1 MFYQVWHKKTVDVL
15 TSKANN
21 YPLDQESVSDN
32 AKNSTA
38 SDNEESTDHHLDA
51 SEMLTAYN
59 SVFDAEDG
67 EEAEEGPSWVG
78 YGLDGD
84 GSKHSTNDRNRI
96 MALRKCMNKLSDLRD
111 KQEKCNQSL
120 VELEEKY
127 NSVSDKTSSLHNA
140 CDQLMS
146 QQTQLAA
153 ANEQIKSNLHHYQQ
167 YDWLMKKL
175 QTSKLS
181 LSGTLFTQ
189 ILSTIHECITYLK
202 NHSEENEAAIYLR
215 KYEQCLSKS
224 LTAIKAG
231 VLTDLQSCK
240 DDVLYRQLRAS
251 NHQQNITTVSS
262 SSSNAIAQ
270 AHQFFAEYVEYQTV
284 VLELEH
290 EYFQIRE
297 HLLRPIVNAT
307 IQQLC
312 QRHSNSSC
320 SLTRDGCTFLLRLCD
335 DEFRLYKQFFV
346 VDPNGDVGLRSASS
360 TPKPMPPMS
369 AESQYFWRQSC
380 MTFDAFIDGL
390 CRILYDTLRPLII
403 HNPHLETLA
412 QLCSLLKVD
421 MIEDRCGMYMQ
432 TPYGTAVHVGSNTT
446 GMNTP
451 NQHGTMNRSMSIMS
465 NDAILSEF
473 VVNPRAGFARVMGEL
488 VGDIV
493 ERIVY
498 RTSMFAQ
505 SDVLGYNPAPGDLAY
520 PERLVMM
527 NSINA
532 ANQISPPI
540 ANGAGADDQ
549 SQNSAAIEKTGLK
562 PTSTSAIDL
571 HCLWYP
577 TPAVFLSISKE
588 LLDACCQSLEIAAQ
602 RIRQLPIDPAKASIK
617 SAGRALDA
625 ELFIVKHLLI
635 LREQTSPYHFRNT
648 AKKQKAMS
656 SLSRS
661 NSIGNVSVAEGPVNM
676 AAMTPQFDYA
686 LDLSKY
692 KNSMFQLLSSENR
705 GRWFELSSNNAVLSF
720 LLAAPVHVS
729 EFQTDSRRVIEAHLK
744 RYCHEL
750 IRFVT
755 NLLIGAALSQLA
767 REIESWENAQ
777 EEIASANAGA
787 NTQQT
792 PVKDVA
798 KSEKLNPKT
807 LNDTTSVAFKTLK
820 QNWAPVRRAFS
831 LYIGVKETEEIL
843 LQPIRKAVVNVFTNI
858 SVFTQKYYNE
868 EQRQIASVPNQEQV
882 WLLVNA

>member
-1 MFYQVWHKKTVDVL
+1 MFYQVWHKKTVDAL

-32 AKNSTA
+32 ATNYTA
-38 SDNEESTDHHLDA
+38 SDDEESTDHHLDA
-51 SEMLTAYN
+51 SELLTAYN
-59 SVFDAEDG
+59 SVFDAENG
-67 EEAEEGPSWVG
+67 EEAEEGPSWAA
-78 YGLDGD
+78 YGLEGD
-84 GSKHSTNDRNRI
+84 GSKNSTNDRNRI

-111 KQEKCNQSL
+111 KQDKCNQSL

-127 NSVSDKTSSLHNA
+127 NAVSDKTSSLHNA

-202 NHSEENEAAIYLR
+202 NHSEENEAAIYLL

-231 VLTDLQSCK
+231 VLADLQSCK

-251 NHQQNITTVSS
+251 NQQHNITTVSS
-262 SSSNAIAQ
+262 SSSYVDDDTFALLYGVFGVKANTIRNAIAQ

-360 TPKPMPPMS
+360 TPKPMLPMS

-421 MIEDRCGMYMQ
+421 MIEDRCGMFMQ
-432 TPYGTAVHVGSNTT
+432 TPYGTAGHVGSNTA

-451 NQHGTMNRSMSIMS
+451 NQH
-465 NDAILSEF
+465 
-473 VVNPRAGFARVMGEL
+473 VNPRAGFARVMGEL

-527 NSINA
+527 NK
-532 ANQISPPI
+532 
-540 ANGAGADDQ
+540 DQ
-549 SQNSAAIEKTGLK
+549 SQNPAASEKTGPK
-562 PTSTSAIDL
+562 PASTSAIDL

-577 TPAVFLSISKE
+577 TVRRTVMCLSKLYKCLDPAVFLSISKE

-602 RIRQLPIDPAKASIK
+602 RIRQLPIDPTKASVK

-635 LREQTSPYHFRNT
+635 LREQTSPYHF
-648 AKKQKAMS
+648 
-656 SLSRS
+656 
-661 NSIGNVSVAEGPVNM
+661 P
-676 AAMTPQFDYA
+676 MTPQFDYS

-729 EFQTDSRRVIEAHLK
+729 EFQTDSRRVIEGHLK

-777 EEIASANAGA
+777 EEIASANVA
-787 NTQQT
+787 NSHQT
-792 PVKDVA
+792 LVKDVA
-798 KSEKLNPKT
+798 KLEKLNPKT

-820 QNWAPVRRAFS
+820 QNWTPVRRAFS